1 MRGPNCI
8 KEILTDLCMC
18 LFRAKEVMN
27 VLPQK
32 NPLEV
37 FEGMTATRTLD
48 GDGVSSGKLI
58 TMPVG
63 SFIGVMCFLCH
74 AFTLRVNVLAQEKL

>member
-1 MRGPNCI
+1 
-8 KEILTDLCMC
+8 
-18 LFRAKEVMN
+18 MN

-32 NPLEV
+32 NPLE

-63 SFIGVMCFLCH
+63 SFIGVM
-74 AFTLRVNVLAQEKL
+74 